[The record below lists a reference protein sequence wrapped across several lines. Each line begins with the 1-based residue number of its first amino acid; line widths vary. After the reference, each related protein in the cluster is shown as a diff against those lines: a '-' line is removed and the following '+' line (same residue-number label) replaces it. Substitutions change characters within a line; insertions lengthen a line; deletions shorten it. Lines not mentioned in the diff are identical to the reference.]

1 MPEVGT
7 RSSPGP
13 RAGRAIVAATLLGA
27 LLRFFDLGGHPLWLD
42 ENATF
47 IDIHTLFG
55 RGPDS
60 PVFVQGSN
68 LLYYTLLWGWAQI
81 FGESEA
87 ALRSLSALAA
97 TACIP
102 FAALLARRFGGDR
115 AAVVCAVL
123 VAVHPLHI
131 HYAREARG
139 YALWTLLLLVAI
151 AALWRA
157 ATSNNTRA
165 WATAALAWLLA
176 FGAHVFTAFAL
187 PVTAAAILWADDR
200 ARASRSWL
208 AFAATT
214 GSTMLVYAVVVL
226 APSLG
231 EGTGVWL
238 EGTFEPLGA
247 IAQSLWALL
256 PSGDYPLHIHS
267 LSLDSMK
274 SRPWVSDWVAMLA
287 ALVPIILVTLGL
299 VILSTRQTS
308 AAHADWRPLAAL
320 ALGPLLLQW
329 IVSWGTPV
337 YFVARYD
344 MIAWPAWI
352 VWIALGI
359 ASLGVANS
367 RRGTLVVALLV
378 ACAAVPSIR
387 ALRYTGGEGR
397 HRERGH
403 AISHATRPG
412 DLVITFSDDDDLL
425 AHSLSQNGFE
435 ADLRT
440 FPGWLARQIA
450 FLDTRRDLSPE
461 RTEDLARDAA
471 QLQAQV
477 EATLARGARVVWVN
491 DSESH
496 VARSP
501 RAPLFERLAAQFASA
516 GIERIP
522 FDTHSELYVLEKRQ
536 ASEPSLPPPK

>member
-1 MPEVGT
+1 MSEAGG
-7 RSSPGP
+7 RSSLGP
-13 RAGRAIVAATLLGA
+13 RTLRALVAATLVGA

-47 IDIHTLFG
+47 VDIHTLFG
-55 RGPDS
+55 RGPDA

-68 LLYYTLLWGWAQI
+68 LLYYTLLWGWAQV

-87 ALRSLSALAA
+87 ALRSLSALAS

-102 FAALLARRFGGDR
+102 FAALLARRFGGNR

-157 ATSNNTRA
+157 ATSNNARD
-165 WATAALAWLLA
+165 WLTAALAWLLA

-187 PVTAAAILWADDR
+187 PVSAVAILWADDR

-208 AFAATT
+208 GFAATT
-214 GSTMLVYAVVVL
+214 GSAMLVYAAVVL
-226 APSLG
+226 APGLG

-238 EGTFEPLGA
+238 EGTFEPLLA
-247 IAQSLWALL
+247 VPQSLWALL
-256 PSGDYPLHIHS
+256 PSGEYPLHIHS

-274 SRPWVSDWVAMLA
+274 SRPWVSGWVAMLA
-287 ALVPIILVTLGL
+287 ALAPIVIVTIGLVTL
-299 VILSTRQTS
+299 SARETT
-308 AAHADWRPLAAL
+308 AAHTDWRPLAVL

-329 IVSWGTPV
+329 SVSWVTPV

-352 VWIALGI
+352 VWISLGI
-359 ASLGVANS
+359 ASLGVTKS
-367 RRGTLVVALLV
+367 DRGTLVVALLV
-378 ACAAVPSIR
+378 ACATVPTIR
-387 ALRYTGGEGR
+387 ALRYTGGAGW

-435 ADLRT
+435 AELRT

-461 RTEDLARDAA
+461 RTEALARDGA

-477 EATLARGARVVWVN
+477 DATLARGARVVWVN

-496 VARSP
+496 IERSP
-501 RAPLFERLAAQFASA
+501 RALLFERLATQFAAA

-522 FDTHSELYVLEKRQ
+522 LDAHSELYVLEKRQ